1 MANQIKTKFIGN
13 DQVTSEKVLL
23 ENNSALRAKDSSSV
37 TQDFLKIDA
46 TNKVIA
52 YRSTGAEEI
61 AYKSDVD
68 SGGTALTNHLND
80 TDDAH
85 DASAISYVAGGDI
98 VATNVQDAIEE
109 LDSEKLALAGGTMSG
124 SIDMGEFDVTNA
136 GMFQTKVANDEQ
148 SQLIPGGLGVN
159 NTVSDNSSAVFS
171 YAIGVGNN
179 TTGSG
184 ISITAT
190 GGISSGTDMT
200 ISSPALMTLSATSGI
215 EINSP
220 LDMNSYVLSGVPAAT
235 ANGHPLVFDQLGSA
249 NGVAPLNAS
258 SKIDALYLPSYVDDV
273 LEFGSLAGFPV
284 SGESEKIYVA
294 LDTNKTYRWSGSTY
308 IEISPSEVN
317 SVNGFT
323 GIVTLDTDD
332 VSEGSTNLYFTEARA
347 KTAAVSDAAYGSGWD
362 GVLDVAP
369 SKNAVYDEMQLAKG
383 RLDVLEAIE
392 WATPFK
398 KTLNGTD
405 ISNGYI
411 DLPHE
416 AVETNGMS
424 AYVDRLAIHQG
435 EDYTLSVVGGVTRIT
450 FAGDLV
456 SPGNQQLQSGDSIY
470 VRYQRSV

>member
-1 MANQIKTKFIGN
+1 
-13 DQVTSEKVLL
+13 
-23 ENNSALRAKDSSSV
+23 
-37 TQDFLKIDA
+37 
-46 TNKVIA
+46 
-52 YRSTGAEEI
+52 
-61 AYKSDVD
+61 
-68 SGGTALTNHLND
+68 
-80 TDDAH
+80 
-85 DASAISYVAGGDI
+85 
-98 VATNVQDAIEE
+98 
-109 LDSEKLALAGGTMSG
+109 
-124 SIDMGEFDVTNA
+124 
-136 GMFQTKVANDEQ
+136 
-148 SQLIPGGLGVN
+148 
-159 NTVSDNSSAVFS
+159 
-171 YAIGVGNN
+171 
-179 TTGSG
+179 
-184 ISITAT
+184 
-190 GGISSGTDMT
+190 
-200 ISSPALMTLSATSGI
+200 
-215 EINSP
+215 
-220 LDMNSYVLSGVPAAT
+220 
-235 ANGHPLVFDQLGSA
+235 LVFDQLGSA
-249 NGVAPLNAS
+249 NGVAPLNGS
-258 SKIDALYLPSYVDDV
+258 SKIDAIYLPSYVDDV
-273 LEFGSLAGFPV
+273 LEFANLAAFPV
-284 SGESEKIYVA
+284 TGESEKIYVA

-435 EDYTLSVVGGVTRIT
+435 EDYTLSVVGGVTRVT
-450 FAGDLV
+450 FAGELV
-456 SPGNQQLQSGDSIY
+456 SPGSQQLQSGDSIY
-470 VRYQRSV
+470 IRYQRSV

>member
-37 TQDFLKIDA
+37 TQSLMKIDA

-109 LDSEKLALAGGTMSG
+109 LDAEKLALAGGTMTGDINMG
-124 SIDMGEFDVTNA
+124 SNNIDGLPVPTTN
-136 GMFQTKVANDEQ
+136 GQ
-148 SQLIPGGLGVN
+148 
-159 NTVSDNSSAVFS
+159 
-171 YAIGVGNN
+171 
-179 TTGSG
+179 
-184 ISITAT
+184 
-190 GGISSGTDMT
+190 
-200 ISSPALMTLSATSGI
+200 
-215 EINSP
+215 
-220 LDMNSYVLSGVPAAT
+220 
-235 ANGHPLVFDQLGSA
+235 PLVYDQLGSA

-273 LEFGSLAGFPV
+273 LEFANLAAFPV
-284 SGESEKIYVA
+284 TGETEKIYVA

-317 SVNGFT
+317 SVNGKT
-323 GIVTLDTDD
+323 GIVTLVTDD
-332 VSEGSTNLYFTEARA
+332 IAESVSPAATNLWFTEARA
-347 KTAAVSDAAYGSGWD
+347 KTAAVSDAAYGAGWD
-362 GVLDVAP
+362 GVTDVAP

-456 SPGNQQLQSGDSIY
+456 SPGNQQLQNGDSIY
-470 VRYQRSV
+470 IRYQRSV

>member
-109 LDSEKLALAGGTMSG
+109 LDAEKLALSGGTMTGDINMG
-124 SIDMGEFDVTNA
+124 SNNID
-136 GMFQTKVANDEQ
+136 
-148 SQLIPGGLGVN
+148 GLPVP
-159 NTVSDNSSAVFS
+159 T
-171 YAIGVGNN
+171 
-179 TTGSG
+179 
-184 ISITAT
+184 
-190 GGISSGTDMT
+190 
-200 ISSPALMTLSATSGI
+200 
-215 EINSP
+215 
-220 LDMNSYVLSGVPAAT
+220 MNGQ
-235 ANGHPLVFDQLGSA
+235 PLVYDQLGSA
-249 NGVAPLNAS
+249 NGVAPLNSS